1 MCVGETFPI
10 SYIRIYVSNFQ
21 NYTKARNWVCE
32 SMQDGFTLITVQW
45 CNDVDSQAKGAM
57 SLLGTPEGTLLV
69 TTVNDKI
76 VHITTMNGTP

>member
-1 MCVGETFPI
+1 MSVTSKTILKQEIEFVNPC
-10 SYIRIYVSNFQ
+10 
-21 NYTKARNWVCE
+21 KMVCL
-32 SMQDGFTLITVQW
+32 TLITVQW